1 MDASAPQPRRDAP
14 PARIPTL
21 GLVAATAIVA
31 SAAYLRRDRR
41 DRRAGGP
48 ARDEAPPGS
57 VRAPD
62 VARGDGSRLR
72 PSKAPDRP
80 ADRDPARGRHA
91 QSPGEIPRTGWI
103 DIAKRVATEF
113 SRDRLMA
120 VAAGVTFYA
129 LLALFPAIAA
139 FVSLYGL
146 FFSPEEVSRQVAS
159 LSGVIPS
166 GAIEIIEDEVGRV
179 AGQGGGALTF
189 GVVGGLLLTLWSA
202 NSGMKAIFDALNVAY
217 DEDEA
222 RGFLALNALTLL
234 FTLGALVIG
243 GGLVAAI
250 AVLPAVLAA
259 VPLGAEI
266 ETLLRWLRFPI
277 ALVLVTALLA
287 LIFRYGPSRT
297 RARWRWVLWGAG
309 IGAVAFVGF
318 SMLFTWYVS
327 NFGSYNATYGSLG
340 AVVGFMVWIWLSTT
354 IVLLAAELNA
364 EMERQTARDTTVAPE
379 RPLGRRGAQAADTVA
394 PAP

>member
-1 MDASAPQPRRDAP
+1 MDAPAQPPRRDAP
-14 PARIPTL
+14 PARISTL

-31 SAAYLRRDRR
+31 SAAYLRRDHRGPG
-41 DRRAGGP
+41 AGLALDEP
-48 ARDEAPPGS
+48 PSAAAREG
-57 VRAPD
+57 R
-62 VARGDGSRLR
+62 SRLR
-72 PSKAPDRP
+72 PSKTPDRP
-80 ADRDPARGRHA
+80 ADRDHARGRRA
-91 QSPGEIPRTGWI
+91 ATPREIPRAGWI
-103 DIAKRVATEF
+103 DVAKRVATEF

-166 GAIEIIEDEVGRV
+166 GAVDVIEGEIERV
-179 AGQGGGALTF
+179 AAQGGGALTF
-189 GVVGGLLLTLWSA
+189 GFVGGLLLTLWSA

-217 DEDEA
+217 DEDEE

-234 FTLGALVIG
+234 FTLGALLIG
-243 GGLVAAI
+243 GGLVAAV
-250 AVLPAVLAA
+250 AVMPAVLAA

-266 ETLLRWLRFPI
+266 EMLLRWLRFPI
-277 ALVLVTALLA
+277 ALVLVTGLLA

-364 EMERQTARDTTVAPE
+364 EMERQTARDTTVAPD

>member
-1 MDASAPQPRRDAP
+1 MDAPAPPPRRDAP

-31 SAAYLRRDRR
+31 SAAWLRRDSRAR
-41 DRRAGGP
+41 GPVELAGDDPRSVSARESRAGP
-48 ARDEAPPGS
+48 
-57 VRAPD
+57 
-62 VARGDGSRLR
+62 R
-72 PSKAPDRP
+72 PSSPPDRP
-80 ADRDPARGRHA
+80 AERDPARGRLATTPH
-91 QSPGEIPRTGWI
+91 EIPRGGWI
-103 DIAKRVATEF
+103 DIAQRVVTAF
-113 SRDRLMA
+113 SRDRLMS

-146 FFSPEEVSRQVAS
+146 VFSPEQVSRQVAS

-166 GAIEIIEDEVGRV
+166 GAIDIVEGEVARV
-179 AGQGGGALTF
+179 ASQAGGALTLGF
-189 GVVGGLLLTLWSA
+189 AGGLLLTLWSA
-202 NSGMKAIFDALNVAY
+202 NAGMKAIFDALNVAY
-217 DEDEA
+217 GEEEA

-277 ALVLVTALLA
+277 ALVLVAGLLA

-309 IGAVAFVGF
+309 VGAVAFVGF

-394 PAP
+394 PSP